1 MDIKM
6 KISLIADQ
14 TTAAQDSSTDQ
25 SSNIAAAV
33 VSSTVISAVV
43 FFLLGCACGW
53 LGHKYRGTITSK
65 AKSDKNVISE
75 PAPLYED
82 LQITSIQ
89 SPTDQGKAFELK
101 ENVAY
106 GPVRLT

>member
-1 MDIKM
+1 MNECRY
-6 KISLIADQ
+6 SLI
-14 TTAAQDSSTDQ
+14 TEDSSTAQVDQ
-25 SSNIAAAV
+25 NSIIAAAV
-33 VSSTVISAVV
+33 VSSVVISAVV

-53 LGHKYRGTITSK
+53 LGHKYKGTINKT
-65 AKSDKNVISE
+65 KSDKNANSE

-82 LQITSIQ
+82 LQSTSIQ
-89 SPTDQGKAFELK
+89 SQTDQGKAFELK